1 MSELPDSELLRVQEQ
16 LRLKAG
22 QEQSDPEYFENMANR
37 IGKILKEGQ
46 SEVPTYSV
54 PGMARTLNYEGKHI
68 TQVMSRFE
76 DAPIGFRVLLST
88 VEIENYDKRY
98 QEAQSDNWFGRYH
111 LLVKESEK
119 HWIRVD
125 ENNLENQVVWD
136 AEFSISMVKFG
147 ASMDPF
153 GSAAATAWGFGTPQ
167 GTSQD
172 TPQGTSQDTP
182 QDSVGQVKIASTWA
196 ISGKE

>member
-37 IGKILKEGQ
+37 IGKILKVKETG

-54 PGMARTLNYEGKHI
+54 PGMARSLNYEGKHI
-68 TQVMSRFE
+68 TQAMNRFE
-76 DAPIGFRVLLST
+76 DAPIGFRVLLSCIS
-88 VEIENYDKRY
+88 VENYDKRY
-98 QEAQSDNWFGRYH
+98 NDFLTTYH

-125 ENNLENQVVWD
+125 ENNQEKKVAWD
-136 AEFSISMVKFG
+136 AEFPISMVEFEN
-147 ASMDPF
+147 AISF
-153 GSAAATAWGFGTPQ
+153 ENAFENAT
-167 GTSQD
+167 SV
-172 TPQGTSQDTP
+172 P
-182 QDSVGQVKIASTWA
+182 QDSPKIASTWA
-196 ISGKE
+196 ISGKNE